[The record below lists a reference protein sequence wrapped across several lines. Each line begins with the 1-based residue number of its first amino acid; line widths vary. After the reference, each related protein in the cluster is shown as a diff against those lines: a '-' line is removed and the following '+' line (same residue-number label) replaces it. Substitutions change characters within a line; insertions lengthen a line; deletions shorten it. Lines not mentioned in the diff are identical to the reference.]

1 MTKKHIN
8 KFKEFDKIEPKKPKR
23 TDQNKFIGA
32 VKPTGKQK
40 SSKLQVKSRL
50 TNVWNKANANTELG
64 KKIRAMMYDMSK
76 DKKYVEKNYQ
86 REIIKGNAYSKIDIR
101 DGLAFAKKRAL
112 NNAKIQYKRL
122 VTIQKKANKITTYAE
137 FRKDNPQFTRS
148 KIDVKKAHKK
158 YQILVNKQ
166 KKKNLKKTS
175 FKDFK
180 KANPHLINPL
190 TGFDSADVESFY
202 DS

>member
-8 KFKEFDKIEPKKPKR
+8 KFKEFDKTEPKKPKR

>member
-1 MTKKHIN
+1 MAKKHIN
-8 KFKEFDKIEPKKPKR
+8 KFKEFDKTEPKKPKR

-32 VKPTGKQK
+32 VKPTGKQR

-64 KKIRAMMYDMSK
+64 KKVRAMMYDMSK

-101 DGLAFAKKRAL
+101 DGLSFAKKRAIA
-112 NNAKIQYKRL
+112 NAKIQYKRL

-137 FRKDNPQFTRS
+137 FRKDNPQFTKS
-148 KIDVKKAHKK
+148 KVDVKKAHKK
-158 YQILVNKQ
+158 YQVLVNKQ
-166 KKKNLKKTS
+166 KKKHLKKTS